1 MTMVGAIDIG
11 SATISGCVVDFSR
24 NGVKVQQYETLPRPE
39 EPERLDE
46 AVRALAGRL
55 DLAHVKVTAS
65 LDRPVFVRN
74 LEFPFTDLRK
84 IEPLLAYELDD
95 QIPMDVSELVITHG
109 HVTHKDK
116 TEVLVLAA
124 SREEVADEL
133 RRFAAA
139 GLEVSRLVH
148 PANRAVFFAPL
159 GEPCTLVI
167 DLGARVTHLAAVSQG
182 HLRAVRTWAD
192 GMESVVE
199 ALAKYSRQEP
209 AQVRD
214 WLHFQGRI
222 SAPGQQEEGF
232 EQVIRTEVE
241 RAFEEWRRFLLAFQT
256 RHHET
261 VERMV
266 LIGDGARLPGLAT
279 AAAAFFDVPVQVGQV
294 PGETLMNPKQAGLV
308 ALASLTLSHEAL
320 NFRRGEFALGAK
332 DSLVKK
338 KALAVMLGLS
348 IFFTMMVGSGL
359 FTLWRLEKEERD
371 LLDLTGQ
378 LTTEVLGKPIY
389 DPKVIRKQIKQK
401 TEKARGTGSTAL
413 LPRMSA
419 WVLLSQI
426 SAQMPANAA
435 VAGPD
440 AAEPAVDA
448 AGPTGAP
455 EGSKP
460 EEKKDEAK
468 PAEEKKDEAKP
479 VEEKKDEAKPAEG
492 KNGAPNG
499 DSKEPKKEA
508 PIAPVR
514 VDITKIHIRA
524 GKVSLGGTVT
534 TAQEVDEIVRGL
546 KRIEC
551 FQEISPGAIKTVGTG
566 EEERR
571 EFTIEITMDCL

>member
-24 NGVKVQQYETLPRPE
+24 SGVKVQQYETLPRPE
-39 EPERLDE
+39 DPERLDE
-46 AVRALAGRL
+46 AVRSLVGRL

-74 LEFPFTDLRK
+74 LEFPFTDLKK
-84 IEPLLAYELDD
+84 IEPLLSYELDD
-95 QIPMDVSELVITHG
+95 QIPMDVSELIITHG
-109 HVTHKDK
+109 HVTHKDR

-124 SREEVADEL
+124 AKDEIAAEL
-133 RRFAAA
+133 QRFAAA
-139 GLEVSRLVH
+139 GLEVNRLVH

-159 GEPCTLVI
+159 GEPCTAVI
-167 DLGARVTHLAAVSQG
+167 DVGARVTHLAAVVQG
-182 HLRAVRTWAD
+182 RLRAVRTWAD
-192 GMESVVE
+192 GMDSVVE
-199 ALAKYSRQEP
+199 ALSKYSHQDSD
-209 AQVRD
+209 QVRD
-214 WLHFQGRI
+214 WLHLQGRI
-222 SAPGQQEEGF
+222 SAPGHQEEGF

-261 VERMV
+261 VERLV

-279 AAAAFFDVPVQVGQV
+279 AAAAFFGVPVQVGQV
-294 PGETLMNPKQAGLV
+294 PGETLVDPKQAGLV

-332 DSLVKK
+332 ESLVKK
-338 KALAVMLGLS
+338 KALAVILGLS

-371 LLDLTGQ
+371 LLALTGQ
-378 LTTEVLGKPIY
+378 LSTEVLGKPIY

-401 TEKARGTGSTAL
+401 TEKNKGTGSTAL

-426 SAQMPANAA
+426 SAQMPANA
-435 VAGPD
+435 
-440 AAEPAVDA
+440 VDA
-448 AGPTGAP
+448 PDGAESPAAPTEEVASSDGA
-455 EGSKP
+455 KP
-460 EEKKDEAK
+460 EEKKDEAFTGGTPAAGGPTQPEDKK
-468 PAEEKKDEAKP
+468 PEDKKPD
-479 VEEKKDEAKPAEG
+479 G
-492 KNGAPNG
+492 KNGASTG
-499 DSKEPKKEA
+499 DGKEPKKEA
-508 PIAPVR
+508 PITPVR
-514 VDITKIHIRA
+514 VDINKIHIRS